1 MKSAIKHFAVLLAVV
16 LVIAACSPAPAA
28 TTAPTA
34 PPAAPAATTAPAAP
48 AATTAPAAPAAA
60 QIQPATP
67 TSCTTKHTMIFIPG
81 QLSNPS
87 QAAGWKELQKDAAAY
102 CFNVS
107 VIDGGGD
114 AQVQANAVSAAVAQH
129 PDAIL
134 VNPNDAKAIV
144 PSLTAAKKAG
154 VVVGLFMVANAPGT
168 DSSINYFVTMNDIE
182 GGKEAAQAI
191 EKAFPNGATGVEV
204 GGQAGHIAAINRHQG
219 FTEGLKGS
227 NITVL
232 DYKNPQQWDAA
243 QAQSIMEDF
252 ITKYGNKIQFVF
264 CHWDGGA
271 TGVINAL
278 QAANMTNVMI
288 VAVDGNQAAFKNI
301 QTWPGTYISIG
312 QSVPKITALSLT
324 EANKWI
330 NKDPTAILP
339 VYVPLDILNKD
350 TIKNFPVPEW

>member
-1 MKSAIKHFAVLLAVV
+1 MSTKKFMLLVTILVTALSLLAGC
-16 LVIAACSPAPAA
+16 AAA
-28 TTAPTA
+28 TTAPTNA
-34 PPAAPAATTAPAAP
+34 PATEVPATAPAATTG
-48 AATTAPAAPAAA
+48 PAAA
-60 QIQPATP
+60 VAPATP
-67 TSCTTKHTMIFIPG
+67 TTCTTKHTMIFIPG

-87 QAAGWKELQKDAAAY
+87 QAAGWKQLQQDASQY

-134 VNPNDAKAIV
+134 VNPNDAQAIV
-144 PSLTAAKKAG
+144 PSLTAAKAAG

-168 DSSINYFVTMNDIE
+168 DSSINYFVTMDDIE

-191 EKAFPNGATGVEV
+191 IKAFPNGATGVEV

-219 FTEGLKGS
+219 FTEGLTGS

-252 ITKYGNKIQFVF
+252 ITKYGEKIQFVF

-278 QAANMTNVMI
+278 QAANMTDVMI

-312 QSVPKITALSLT
+312 QSVPKITDLSLT
-324 EANKWI
+324 EANLWI
-330 NKDPTAILP
+330 NKDPSARLD
-339 VYVPLDILNKD
+339 VYVPLDILNKN
-350 TIKNFPVPEW
+350 TIANFPVPEW

>member
-1 MKSAIKHFAVLLAVV
+1 MKSAVKHFGILLAVV
-16 LVIAACSPAPAA
+16 LIMTACTAAPAA

-48 AATTAPAAPAAA
+48 AATTAPAAPAAGA
-60 QIQPATP
+60 APATP
-67 TSCTTKHTMIFIPG
+67 TSCTTKHTLIFIPG

-87 QAAGWKELQKDAAAY
+87 QAAGWKEIQKDAAAY

-114 AQVQANAVSAAVAQH
+114 AQVQANAVSSAVAQK

-144 PSLTAAKKAG
+144 PSLTAAKNAG

-168 DSSINYFVTMNDIE
+168 DSSINYFVTMDDIE

-191 EKAFPNGATGVEV
+191 AKAFPNGATGVEV

-232 DYKNPQQWDAA
+232 DYSNPQQWDAA
-243 QAQSIMEDF
+243 QAQTIMENF
-252 ITKYGNKIQFVF
+252 ITKYGSKIQFVF

-301 QTWPGTYISIG
+301 QSWPGTYISIG

-330 NKDPTAILP
+330 NKDPSATLA